1 MLDHGGAEIGDGE
14 ESVLKVRWVLAAV
27 LCACVTALFLIV
39 PVQQP
44 TPVLPFVKPS
54 ATSEPAPKVTVAL
67 SGDVLIHNTVAAA
80 ARRGGSYDFR
90 PLLAGVR
97 RTVSEADIAICHL
110 ETPIA
115 PDGGP
120 YESYPL
126 FSVPPHIAPALKWA
140 GYDACTTAS
149 NHSVD
154 KGYDGVRRTLAA
166 LDRAGLKDAGTARSP
181 KESRHI
187 VRFESHGASIAL
199 LSYTFSTNGL
209 PVVKPWSVNLIRAAR
224 IKADAARA
232 RAEGADAVLVAM
244 HWGTEYQHE
253 PSSYQ
258 MRLARLLTKS
268 PDITFIYG
276 HHAHVVQ
283 PIRRINGKVVIFGL
297 GNLMADQ
304 AAVAPGVDQGMI
316 AQVTLGGSP
325 MTVESVTV
333 TPTLI
338 DSSAHRNSERVI
350 DVRRELKRSNL
361 DQEWRALLRRT
372 LRDVMAVAER

>member
-1 MLDHGGAEIGDGE
+1 M
-14 ESVLKVRWVLAAV
+14 
-27 LCACVTALFLIV
+27 
-39 PVQQP
+39 
-44 TPVLPFVKPS
+44 LPFVKPS